1 MKERLRGFR
10 AVYDFTFKQ
19 SASTKSFKIITT
31 LVALLLAGGLI
42 LVNIFGAGSNKPDT
56 DIKGEGDAQVTE
68 ISRVDNVL
76 VIDESGLSPLDFTQF
91 LKENKY
97 FEHTKFETFSGTD
110 MKEAIKDESVSNR
123 TVILKITKENSE
135 YVLTGALTEGSLLK
149 GKDTKALLGALSAAF
164 EQIKLSKAGLTADQ
178 LNAAVQTVNYTY
190 SDIGDD
196 NRIATLIVKMIAPMI
211 FSFMLYFMLLFYG
224 QTVSKSVS
232 GEKTSKLVETLLVSV
247 RPDALIAGKVMAVA
261 VQGLIQFVIWI
272 GALFAGLYGGNA
284 IAKMLHPDYTNP
296 VISLI
301 DTIKNSIGQSALS
314 LPAVILAI
322 VFFFVGFLFYSVLAA
337 LAGSMVSKPEDAA
350 ATQSI
355 LQLPIVISWLICYF
369 VPLSGNDSFM
379 PIARYIP
386 FTAPFCVPVDTLTG
400 VVSLWESGLMLLVM
414 LIFTIALVVL
424 SARIF
429 KGLILYNGQKINL
442 KTIQGILKGVQ

>member
-19 SASTKSFKIITT
+19 TAGTKSFKLTT
-31 LVALLLAGGLI
+31 ILVALLLAGGLI
-42 LVNIFGAGSNKPDT
+42 LINIFSAGSNKPDT
-56 DIKGEGDAQVTE
+56 GSNGGDNAVVTE
-68 ISRVDNVL
+68 ISPVNNVL
-76 VIDESGLSPLDFTQF
+76 VIDESGISPLDFTPF
-91 LKENKY
+91 LKENTVFKDI
-97 FEHTKFETFSGTD
+97 KFENFNGTD
-110 MKEAIKDESVSNR
+110 IKDAIKDKNVSDR
-123 TVILKITKENSE
+123 TVILKITKEDSG
-135 YVLTGALTEGSLLK
+135 YVLTGALPEGSLLK
-149 GKDTKALLGALSAAF
+149 KADTTKLLNALSDAF
-164 EQIKLSKAGLTADQ
+164 RQIKLSKAGLSADQ
-178 LNAAVQTVNYTY
+178 LNAAVQMVNYTY
-190 SDIGDD
+190 SDIGKD
-196 NRIATLIVKMIAPMI
+196 NGTATIIVKMIAPMI
-211 FSFMLYFMLLFYG
+211 FSFMLYFMLFFYG

-232 GEKTSKLVETLLVSV
+232 GEKTSKLVETLLVSA

-261 VQGLIQFVIWI
+261 VQGVLQFAIWI

-284 IAKMLHPDYTNP
+284 IARMIHPDYTNP

-301 DTIKNSIGQSALS
+301 DTIKNNIGQSALS

-350 ATQSI
+350 TTQSV
-355 LQLPIVISWLICYF
+355 LQLPMMISWLICYL
-369 VPLSGNDSFM
+369 VPITGNDSFM

-386 FTAPFCVPVDTLTG
+386 FTAPFCVPVDTITG

-414 LIFTIALVVL
+414 LIFTVIVVVL

-429 KGLILYNGQKINL
+429 KGLILYNGQKVSL
-442 KTIQGILKGVQ
+442 KTIGGILKGV